1 MQTVFNYIINIPKPL
16 VGTHTAHLMLFLLM
30 VCLCPGVLFAQDRF
44 TMNSGEIFI
53 ASIQKIENDRYYVK
67 RNDLVDVIPTWWVK
81 KLEEDET
88 TLPIAAGDLILTPTS
103 RPELAGKKIQITS
116 REPVET
122 SHLEMFPAWT
132 HYWRQSG
139 TYLRGYL
146 VNKSGDAYK
155 RIRVRLTYYQANG
168 KVAFQ
173 QETEVFN
180 VYAKTMMPFIVDTRS
195 INWRRVERLDF
206 RPVATVNMTP

>member
-1 MQTVFNYIINIPKPL
+1 MKKPAVLIIKFIPVL
-16 VGTHTAHLMLFLLM
+16 VGTQTLHLMLFLFIL
-30 VCLCPGVLFAQDRF
+30 CLHPSASTAQDRF

-53 ASIQKIENDRYYVK
+53 ASILKIENDRYYVE
-67 RNDLVDVIPTWWVK
+67 RNDQTDVIPTWWVK
-81 KLEEDET
+81 KLEKDES
-88 TLPIAAGDLILTPTS
+88 TLPLAAGDLILTPTS
-103 RPELAGKKIQITS
+103 RPELAGKEIQITS

-122 SHLEMFPAWT
+122 SHLEMFPTWT

-155 RIRVRLTYYQANG
+155 SIRVRLTYYHANG
-168 KVAFQ
+168 KIAFQ
-173 QETEVFN
+173 QETEVFD
-180 VYAKTMMPFIVDTRS
+180 VYASTMMPFIVDTRA

-206 RPVATVNMTP
+206 LPVATVSMTP